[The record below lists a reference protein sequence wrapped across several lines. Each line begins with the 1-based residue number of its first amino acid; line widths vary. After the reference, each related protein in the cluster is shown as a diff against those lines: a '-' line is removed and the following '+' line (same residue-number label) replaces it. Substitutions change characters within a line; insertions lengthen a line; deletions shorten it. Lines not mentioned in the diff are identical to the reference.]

1 MSNPAPRI
9 QFNFME
15 DVTEE
20 DEIPDSVNE
29 TIQDVEDVVEQQPLS
44 LPEPVEREVIQ
55 QENIFDCPPA
65 EDKNQLLKELV
76 EKKLPKPK
84 KEPKKKEP
92 KLTKSGKPRKAMSE
106 QQKASLALGRQRA
119 LETKRRKKIEREEEK
134 QRAKEEAELLK
145 KKKAKDLEKLKKE
158 VEEPDAPAEKQ
169 PQAQMFTKK
178 DLEDAQLSAI
188 MSYEKI
194 RAERKKQR
202 AEEQLIQQQK
212 EDIKNKLTKPVGYR
226 SAYNPSNRFYNY
238 Y

>member
-29 TIQDVEDVVEQQPLS
+29 TIQDIDDDVEQQPLS

-55 QENIFDCPPA
+55 QENIFDCP

-92 KLTKSGKPRKAMSE
+92 KLTKTGKVRKPLSE
-106 QQKASLALGRQRA
+106 QQKANLALGRERA
-119 LETKRRKKIEREEEK
+119 LETKRRKKIEREEAK
-134 QRAKEEAELLK
+134 SQAKEEAELLK

-158 VEEPDAPAEKQ
+158 VEEPDAPAGKQ
-169 PQAQMFTKK
+169 PQPQMFTKK

-194 RAERKKQR
+194 RAERKKVKQ
-202 AEEQLIQQQK
+202 EEQLIQQQK